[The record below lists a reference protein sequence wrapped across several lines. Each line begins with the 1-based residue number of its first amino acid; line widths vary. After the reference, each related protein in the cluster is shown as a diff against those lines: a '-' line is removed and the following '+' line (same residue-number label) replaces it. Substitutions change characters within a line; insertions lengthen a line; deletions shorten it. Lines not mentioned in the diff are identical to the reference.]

1 MGRIKVEVNGKL
13 AMLREETS
21 METRERET
29 REAWAVEDRQ
39 TLVCAAKSRRVPG
52 ADHMSRAKLLDAIVA
67 IELGKDR

>member
-1 MGRIKVEVNGKL
+1 
-13 AMLREETS
+13 